1 MMEAGTASRGQK
13 NLWGMV
19 ERFIGLIVMTVSQVY
34 TYDETDQITGFKYV
48 QFIVPQITNK

>member
-1 MMEAGTASRGQK
+1 MIEAGMASIGQK

-19 ERFIGLIVMTVSQVY
+19 ERFVALTVMTVSQVY

-48 QFIVPQITNK
+48 QFIVPQIINK

>member
-1 MMEAGTASRGQK
+1 MMEAGTASIGQK

-19 ERFIGLIVMTVSQVY
+19 ERFVALTVMTVSQVY

-48 QFIVPQITNK
+48 QFIIPQITNK

>member
-1 MMEAGTASRGQK
+1 MMEAGMASIGQK

-19 ERFIGLIVMTVSQVY
+19 ERFVALTVMTVSQVY

-48 QFIVPQITNK
+48 QFFVPQITNK